1 LAYFTK
7 GIMQT
12 PNMKKIQHKNLKS
25 LRHKELKGLVG
36 AKLWLDYD
44 IFVVF
49 FVGVVCG
56 IALGVW
62 VAV

>member
-1 LAYFTK
+1 
-7 GIMQT
+7 MQT

-49 FVGVVCG
+49 FVGVLCG

>member
-1 LAYFTK
+1 
-7 GIMQT
+7 MQT
-12 PNMKKIQHKNLKS
+12 SKMRKIQHKNLKS
-25 LRHKELKGLVG
+25 LRHNELKGLVS

-44 IFVVF
+44 IFAVF

-62 VAV
+62 VAI

>member
-1 LAYFTK
+1 
-7 GIMQT
+7 MQT
-12 PNMKKIQHKNLKS
+12 PNMKKIQHKNLKNS
-25 LRHKELKGLVG
+25 LRENELKGLVG

-56 IALGVW
+56 VALGVW
-62 VAV
+62 VAI